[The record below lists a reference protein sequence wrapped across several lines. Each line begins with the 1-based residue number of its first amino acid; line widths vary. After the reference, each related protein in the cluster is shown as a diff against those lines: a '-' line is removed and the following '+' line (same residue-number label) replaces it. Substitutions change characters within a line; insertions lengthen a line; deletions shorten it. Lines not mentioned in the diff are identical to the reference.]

1 MGEAGYRGARR
12 AGTKWG
18 ASGKPGRRL
27 RLHLLTAAV
36 ATVLGAAPAVAAASP
51 TPSFTL
57 VIRHQAF
64 VPATLRV
71 PAGRLVK
78 LMVTNKDALPAEFE
92 SDDFNR
98 EEVVPGG
105 ISLPVYVGPFKPGR
119 YTFFND
125 FHPSSTGV
133 LIAVPARH

>member
-1 MGEAGYRGARR
+1 MEEAGYRGARR

-18 ASGKPGRRL
+18 PGGKPGRGL
-27 RLHLLTAAV
+27 RLHALVAAV
-36 ATVLGAAPAVAAASP
+36 ATVLGAAPAFAASP

-71 PAGRLVK
+71 PAGRMVK
-78 LMVTNKDALPAEFE
+78 LTVTNKDALPAEFE

-98 EEVVPGG
+98 EEVIPGG